1 MKKEE
6 EYLSNPPPFTFKRA
20 GVRHRTAESHLS
32 EDEQKLTLPPPP
44 FPVQVNISQSMIC
57 IIPNNP
63 CTSLHPVQKG

>member
-20 GVRHRTAESHLS
+20 GVRHMKAESHLS

-44 FPVQVNISQSMIC
+44 QVNISQSMIC
-57 IIPNNP
+57 I
-63 CTSLHPVQKG
+63 L